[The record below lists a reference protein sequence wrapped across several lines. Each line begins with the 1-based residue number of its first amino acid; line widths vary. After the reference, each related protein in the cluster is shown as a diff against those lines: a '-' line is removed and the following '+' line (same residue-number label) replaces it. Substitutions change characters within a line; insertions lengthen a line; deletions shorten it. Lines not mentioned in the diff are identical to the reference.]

1 MDHLTE
7 TQLTELRTELQRQ
20 LTRLERSMKVTEE
33 AARPVKLDQTA
44 VGRLSRMDAL
54 QNQALTKNL
63 QERELIKYALLE
75 QALERLESGTYG
87 TCSDCAG
94 PIPFERLL
102 VFPET
107 PSCGRCAER
116 S

>member
-1 MDHLTE
+1 MDHLSE
-7 TQLTELRTELQRQ
+7 TQVAELRTELVRQ

-33 AARPVKLDQTA
+33 AARPVELDQTA

-63 QERELIKYALLE
+63 QERELIKYAQLE
-75 QALERLESGTYG
+75 QALKRLESGTYG
-87 TCSDCAG
+87 ICSECAG

-107 PSCGRCAER
+107 PSCGRCEER